1 MNRNQRVVP
10 IETARQ
16 LLEQRD
22 ELAEQV
28 RSLRNEVDDLRHE
41 REGLTQRIEEL
52 EGELAAAEKR
62 LEERPASAER
72 ARQVTESSKREGDAS
87 EGAGDGGEIRQE
99 RARSKRLSAK
109 VQELSSDLKRVRQQS
124 DRASTQA
131 RRTEKKRLLAGLAD
145 LVESI
150 DRGLS
155 MERDEEN
162 RQGLRSMERQ
172 LEAFLRREDAELI
185 GEVGDGMNPAR
196 HEAVDRVEHPDHSP
210 GEIVRVQRRGMVL
223 TGGDG
228 SGEAGDLVFPAK
240 VVVSH

>member
-41 REGLTQRIEEL
+41 RKALTQRIEEL

-72 ARQVTESSKREGDAS
+72 AREGTESSTREGD
-87 EGAGDGGEIRQE
+87 AGDGGEIRQE

-109 VQELSSDLKRVRQQS
+109 VKELSSDLERVRRQS

-131 RRTEKKRLLAGLAD
+131 RRAEKKRLLAGLAD

-162 RQGLRSMERQ
+162 RQGLRAMERQ
-172 LEAFLRREDAELI
+172 LEEFLRREDAELI
-185 GEVGDGMNPAR
+185 GAVGERMNPAR
-196 HEAVDRVEHPDHSP
+196 HEAVDRVEHPEHSP
-210 GEIVRVQRRGMVL
+210 GEIVRVQRRGMML
-223 TGGDG
+223 TDDDG
-228 SGEAGDLVFPAK
+228 RDGAGDLVFPAK
-240 VVVSH
+240 VVVAG